1 MINSMKTI
9 NLGKGMENNRVLTAY
24 LFPLHLA
31 QEGTFCFHTPSLV
44 FMGDAHHCL
53 ILFTYLTLA
62 ALGLPC
68 LGLSLR

>member
-1 MINSMKTI
+1 MGRSY
-9 NLGKGMENNRVLTAY
+9 LGMENNCVLTVY

-31 QEGTFCFHTPSLV
+31 QEGTFCFHTPFLV
-44 FMGDAHHCL
+44 CMCDARHCL
-53 ILFTYLTLA
+53 ILFTYLILA